1 MNERHI
7 GANENRE
14 RNFFT
19 DIDSP
24 KVLRGALLEVDGP
37 LIVFERHDITSW
49 KSLQGVGT
57 TQQGREGGR
66 GGEGGKERKDWGEGE
81 I

>member
-1 MNERHI
+1 MNERHV